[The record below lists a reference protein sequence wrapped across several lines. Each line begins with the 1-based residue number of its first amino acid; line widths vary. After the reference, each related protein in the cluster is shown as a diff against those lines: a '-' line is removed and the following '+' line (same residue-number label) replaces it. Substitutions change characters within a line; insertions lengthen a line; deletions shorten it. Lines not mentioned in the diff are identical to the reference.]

1 MNTYLIPWSN
11 SGECDILKITAN
23 SYEDCIDK
31 VIEHYAEEFD
41 SDALAECMDYDEFL
55 QLMWDNHDIF
65 LGNIHEIEEYES
77 QDCTRLR

>member
-1 MNTYLIPWSN
+1 MNTYLIPWSD

-31 VIEHYAEEFD
+31 VIEHYTEEFD
-41 SDALAECMDYDEFL
+41 SDALAECMDYDEFS

-77 QDCTRLR
+77 